1 MARYLGIDVGSVSL
15 NVVVMDESRQVLVRR
30 YVRTMGRPIQAAVDA
45 LSALLEQA
53 GDIHFQGAAVT
64 GSGKDLVSGSIGA
77 VVINEIVAHATGA
90 WTIRPDVASIIE
102 IGGQDSKFIQ
112 VGRDAG
118 GSHYLK
124 DHAFNELCA
133 AGTGA
138 FLDQQAARLGLDLDT
153 FSTQAAAAARPAR
166 LSGRCS
172 VFAKSDMIHLQQK
185 ATPVGEIAA
194 GLCFAL
200 ARNYLAT
207 LCRGRHPQPPILFQG
222 GVASNAGVVRAFRE
236 ILALDDQA
244 LVVPPDHDVMGAF
257 GAAVHSRSRPFEGGP
272 IGLAS
277 MVERLRAIPAPGPEP
292 SGLEPLRR
300 PESTFLEC
308 EGEPGEGPFFLGLDI
323 GSVSTKGVVV
333 DSAAR
338 CVARSYLPTSGRPVE
353 AVRAVLGELRDACG
367 KACRMQAVCCTGSGR
382 YLASALVGGGAVMDE
397 ISAQTAGAA
406 HFFEDVDTIIEIGG
420 QDSKYIKVSN
430 GRVERFQMNRACAA
444 GTGAFLQEQSG
455 RLGIDIRR
463 DFAEMAFRSDNP
475 VKLGTRCTVFMDSDL
490 VHHVQRGTP
499 TADICAGLAYSI
511 ASNYLEKVVGSR
523 PIGSVVLFQGGVA
536 RNQAVHAVF
545 SNLLKRKVVV
555 HPMPEVSG
563 AFGAAL
569 AAMREPGAR
578 LDFDLAVPPGEA
590 VTDTFECR
598 SCANICEIRRVT
610 LADGRRAFF
619 GSICGRFDRREETP
633 SEPVDAFA
641 ERERLLFSH
650 ASIESGA
657 DSPAPLGTI
666 GIPFALSMTD
676 YLPFWNTFL
685 RHVGFRTVLS
695 GPSSRD
701 IVEWGLA
708 HVPGEFCYPVKV
720 LFGHVHSLMA
730 RGIERLFIPHLRMFT
745 PPGESVSR
753 YACAY
758 TQAAP
763 YVVMQNTDADVLA
776 LEYPVQDE
784 TVWWI
789 KDVARKLGLD
799 VGLVREAWRQADQ
812 AQSAFVQ
819 ACRNAGRQIID
830 RLKVEGR
837 RGCVVLGRPYNTTDR
852 HVNLNLA
859 RRLSALDIEPI
870 PFDFMP
876 LGDSPLPPLWGRVRW
891 GYGRKLLQ
899 AARLLKDHP
908 NLGAVILTNFG
919 CGPDSFVDQYL
930 ETELSGVPHIA
941 LELDDHQAEAGLVTR
956 LEAFSRTFRI
966 RRSDAAPPELSMGVP
981 GEPRRPLREYTYYI
995 PSFVDHSHAFAGALR
1010 AAGCRVVLLPPTDD
1024 ESWELGLQH
1033 AYGRECHPFISF
1045 AGDLLKAARRP
1056 DFVAAEA
1063 CYFGPSYF
1071 GPCLLPQYL
1080 VALHLILQKAG
1091 LGDVTVMNIADPPT
1105 MKDLGRGYPIRLAL
1119 GIYAIDRLFKWKTE
1133 IEPFEANPG
1142 EVAAVHQANME
1153 AIQEGLAAGH
1163 FFKALRESVARFKAV
1178 ELRPGSRQRPVV
1190 GIVGDVYT
1198 RVNEHSNDHLYRRLN
1213 DLGFEVWTSC
1223 SLIDASLL
1231 GGEQLHQE
1239 LRRKGKKVS
1248 AVAAM
1253 AATPAAKAALAMVDR
1268 HFPDGIRTPQERHFK
1283 EVHQASS
1290 KYVSYWIDKAL
1301 SMNINRIQEFH
1312 QAGADGVINAMC
1324 HNCML
1329 GNVTASLSASI
1340 RRDTDSMPICNLVFE
1355 GLKSTHS
1362 TNRLEAFAHQVM
1374 AGREARNPRS
1384 GAGIKDD

>member
-1 MARYLGIDVGSVSL
+1 MAEMARYLGIDIGSVSL
-15 NVVVMDESRQVLVRR
+15 NVVVIDEARQVLVRR
-30 YVRTMGRPIQAAVDA
+30 YVRTMGRPIQAAVLA
-45 LSALLEQA
+45 LSGLLEQS
-53 GDIHFQGAAVT
+53 GDTGFEGAAVT
-64 GSGKDLVSGSIGA
+64 GSGKELISGSIGA
-77 VVINEIVAHATGA
+77 QVINEIVAHATGA
-90 WTIRPDVASIIE
+90 WTVRPDVASIIE

-112 VGRDAG
+112 IGRNPG
-118 GSHYLK
+118 GSHFLK

-138 FLDQQAARLGLDLDT
+138 FLDQQAERLGLDLDS
-153 FSTQAAAAARPAR
+153 FSSQAAAADRPAR

-207 LCRGRHPQPPILFQG
+207 LCRGRHPDSPILFQG

-236 ILALDDQA
+236 ILDLDDSG
-244 LVVPPDHDVMGAF
+244 LVVPPNHDVMGAF
-257 GAAVHSRSRPFEGGP
+257 GAAVHSMKHPFEGGAV
-272 IGLAS
+272 GLGVI
-277 MVERLRAIPAPGPEP
+277 VERLRAIPVSPPEL
-292 SGLEPLRR
+292 SGLEPLVR
-300 PESTFLEC
+300 PESTFVEC
-308 EGEPGEGPFFLGLDI
+308 GDGSGQGPYFLGLDV

-333 DSAAR
+333 DSNAM
-338 CVARSYLPTSGRPVE
+338 CVARSYLPTAGRPVD
-353 AVRAVLGELRDACG
+353 AVRAVLGELNVACG
-367 KACRMQAVCCTGSGR
+367 KMCRIEAVCCTGSGR
-382 YLASALVGGGAVMDE
+382 YLASALVGGGAVIDE

-406 HFFEDVDTIIEIGG
+406 HFFPDVETIIEIGG
-420 QDSKYIKVSN
+420 QDSKYIKVSD

-463 DFAEMAFRSDNP
+463 DFAELALGSKNP

-523 PIGSVVLFQGGVA
+523 PIGDMVLFQGGVA

-545 SNLLKRKVVV
+545 INLLKRKVVA

-569 AAMREPGAR
+569 AAMREPSAR
-578 LDFDLAVPPGEA
+578 LDFDLAAPVGEA
-590 VTDTFECR
+590 ITETFECR
-598 SCANICEIRRVT
+598 SCANTCEIRKVT

-619 GSICGRFDRREETP
+619 GSICDRFERQQDIP
-633 SEPVDAFA
+633 SRPADAFA
-641 ERERLLFSH
+641 ERERLLLSH
-650 ASIESGA
+650 ASMESGVDA
-657 DSPAPLGTI
+657 PAPLGTI
-666 GIPFALSMTD
+666 GIPYALSMTD

-685 RHVGFRTVLS
+685 CGIGFRTVLS

-720 LFGHVHSLMA
+720 LFGHVHSLMDQ
-730 RGIERLFIPHLRMFT
+730 GIDRLFIPHLRMFT

-763 YVVMQNTDADVLA
+763 YVVRQNTDADVVA
-776 LEYPVQDE
+776 LEYPVQGE
-784 TVWWI
+784 IGWWI
-789 KDVARKLGLD
+789 EDVARRLGVD
-799 VGLVREAWRQADQ
+799 VGLVRKAWRAADTAQA
-812 AQSAFVQ
+812 AFVQ
-819 ACRNAGRQIID
+819 ACRTAGAELIQS
-830 RLKVEGR
+830 LKASGR

-876 LGDSPLPPLWGRVRW
+876 LADEPLPPLWGRVRW

-899 AARLLKDHP
+899 AARLLKRHP

-930 ETELSGVPHIA
+930 ETELAGVPHIV

-956 LEAFSRTFRI
+956 LEAFSRTFRV
-966 RRSDAAPPELSMGVP
+966 RPADEGPHELSMGVP

-995 PSFVDHSHAFAGALR
+995 PSFVDHSHAFAGALK

-1056 DFVAAEA
+1056 DFVAGEA

-1105 MKDLGRGYPIRLAL
+1105 MKDLGSGYPIRLAL

-1133 IEPFEANPG
+1133 IQPYEANPG
-1142 EVAAVHQANME
+1142 EVAAVHQQNME
-1153 AIQEGLAAGH
+1153 AIEEGLAHGH
-1163 FFKALRESVARFKAV
+1163 FFKALRESVARFKSV
-1178 ELRPGSRQRPVV
+1178 QLRPGPRRRPVV

-1198 RVNEHSNDHLYRRLN
+1198 RVNEHSNDHLYQRLN

-1223 SLIDASLL
+1223 SLIDASIL

-1239 LRRKGKKVS
+1239 LRRKGRNVS

-1253 AATPAAKAALAMVDR
+1253 AATPAAKAVLALVDR
-1268 HFPDGIRTPQERHFK
+1268 HFPAGIRTPQERHFK

-1329 GNVTASLSASI
+1329 GNVSASLSASI
-1340 RRDTDSMPICNLVFE
+1340 RRDTDSMPLCNLVFE

-1362 TNRLEAFAHQVM
+1362 SNRLEAFAHQVM
-1374 AGREARNPRS
+1374 AGREAC
-1384 GAGIKDD
+1384 AKDD